1 MPRQGTPIREKS
13 KKYNRRAKNTS
24 QSSKTKHSKQNLNF
38 HTRKSNGYPYPY
50 HDKLWNRGKRLAK
63 KKCKQDVERA
73 VDSMKQLEIGFEDV
87 NEHSLKHHSRKIMD
101 IVEDISSTGKMNDN
115 QYLQIM
121 NTLFKIHK
129 SAETPYRFPLQ
140 NPNIFTTRY
149 ETLGRRGERLNG
161 AGGYSIQEALAYSY
175 GIDVN

>member
-1 MPRQGTPIREKS
+1 MPRQGTPLRETS

-24 QSSKTKHSKQNLNF
+24 QRSKTKHSKQNLNF
-38 HTRKSNGYPYPY
+38 HTRKSIGYPPPY

-87 NEHSLKHHSRKIMD
+87 NENSLKHHSRKIMD
-101 IVEDISSTGKMNDN
+101 IVEDISSSGKMNDN
-115 QYLQIM
+115 QYLEIM

-129 SAETPYRFPLQ
+129 SADTAPRFHRPARQ
-140 NPNIFTTRY
+140 HMASI
-149 ETLGRRGERLNG
+149 
-161 AGGYSIQEALAYSY
+161 YSLQEALAYSY
-175 GIDVN
+175 DVIGEMM